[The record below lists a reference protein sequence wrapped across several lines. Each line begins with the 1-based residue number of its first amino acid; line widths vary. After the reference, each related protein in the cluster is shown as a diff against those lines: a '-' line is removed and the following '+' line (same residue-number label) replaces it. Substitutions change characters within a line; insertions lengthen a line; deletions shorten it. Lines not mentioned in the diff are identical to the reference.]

1 MSLTPR
7 KRITFDDYRN
17 KYDYVTLRR
26 EGGILELRLHDK
38 DDKNKSVVWGIEPH
52 GELSYLFYDIARDR
66 ENQCVIITGTGEN
79 FIGAETSL
87 GGSIPPL
94 VWDEI
99 YQNAKFIHANLLAI
113 EVPVIGAINGPA
125 MVHAELGLLSD
136 IVLAS
141 DTAQFQDA
149 PHFTDGVVPGDSVQ
163 FVWQMLLGP
172 NRGRYFL
179 LTGQKLSAQE
189 ALALGV
195 VSEVLP
201 KGKLLD
207 RAWHWARYIT
217 ARPTL
222 VRRYARV
229 VLTQM
234 LKQQMLEHVSHG
246 IALEGL
252 AGSVS
257 WGMAGRSTDK

>member
-1 MSLTPR
+1 
-7 KRITFDDYRN
+7 
-17 KYDYVTLRR
+17 
-26 EGGILELRLHDK
+26 
-38 DDKNKSVVWGIEPH
+38 
-52 GELSYLFYDIARDR
+52 
-66 ENQCVIITGTGEN
+66 
-79 FIGAETSL
+79 
-87 GGSIPPL
+87 
-94 VWDEI
+94 
-99 YQNAKFIHANLLAI
+99 
-113 EVPVIGAINGPA
+113 
-125 MVHAELGLLSD
+125 LGLLSD

-149 PHFTDGVVPGDSVQ
+149 PHFSDGVVPGDSVQ
-163 FVWQMLLGP
+163 LVWQMLLGP

-195 VSEVLP
+195 VSEVLS
-201 KGKLLD
+201 KDKLLG
-207 RAWHWARYIT
+207 RAWEWARYIT

-222 VRRYARV
+222 TRRYARV

-246 IALEGL
+246 VALEGL

-257 WGMAGRSTDK
+257 WGMGGKSTN